1 MYGSTQT
8 HKQTHE
14 QYVDRCSYRM
24 HTFTADS
31 TNFQF
36 LTFFVENLVN
46 KTLRDKNKKQMSM
59 IDQFSHD
66 ERHWNTGK
74 DATAGGSFIPLPD
87 CLADRPSVPYSHG
100 W

>member
-1 MYGSTQT
+1 MPDSESAGQGG
-8 HKQTHE
+8 H
-14 QYVDRCSYRM
+14 
-24 HTFTADS
+24 FTLFFDQIGPVNQKLEKVS
-31 TNFQF
+31 DLLNFH
-36 LTFFVENLVN
+36 V
-46 KTLRDKNKKQMSM
+46 RDMMM